1 MPFNDPLQEHTE
13 SSVTQPSS
21 SVTQPSG
28 VPSSVKASRSG
39 SPALVCAKMQEMYE
53 EHKRWIIAGELE
65 RLVTAQVFSFF
76 PFFSFHPTLV
86 RCVRVR
92 NRNLL
97 SMCAFVHRNLHLVSF
112 SHTLFRSPCLF
123 PLSLWC
129 SAFLCTHSHI
139 LPDSHLNPPAAA
151 IGPEDTR

>member
-1 MPFNDPLQEHTE
+1 MSSSADVSDAEDESEQEPPMPFNDPLQEHTE
-13 SSVTQPSS
+13 SSPPSR
-21 SVTQPSG
+21 

-39 SPALVCAKMQEMYE
+39 SPALDSAKMQKMYE

-92 NRNLL
+92 NL
-97 SMCAFVHRNLHLVSF
+97 SVDVRVRAS
-112 SHTLFRSPCLF
+112 
-123 PLSLWC
+123 
-129 SAFLCTHSHI
+129 
-139 LPDSHLNPPAAA
+139 
-151 IGPEDTR
+151 